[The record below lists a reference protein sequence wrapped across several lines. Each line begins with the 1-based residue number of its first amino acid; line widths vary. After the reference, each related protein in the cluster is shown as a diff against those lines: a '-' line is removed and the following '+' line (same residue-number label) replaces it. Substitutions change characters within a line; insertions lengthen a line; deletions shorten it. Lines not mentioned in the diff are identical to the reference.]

1 MDISPRK
8 MPLQKRSQ
16 AMVEIIL
23 EAATRVLAIE
33 SLAGFNTNRVA
44 EVAGV
49 SIGSLYQYF
58 PNKSSLVSA
67 LIEHAQTELAESFEK
82 LVCNIVASCQNTLLQ
97 SLHEV
102 AKLSIA
108 QQYANPI
115 LAAALDHEE
124 ARLPVQN
131 QIRATQ
137 ERLLQSVSELFAHHQ
152 NELATD
158 LPESC
163 VRDCFTM
170 TKALVEMEA
179 GVNANPPADLEKRIV
194 RALLGYLTVQDK

>member
-1 MDISPRK
+1 MNISPRK
-8 MPLQKRSQ
+8 TPRQKRSQ

-23 EAATRVLAIE
+23 EAAARVLAAE

-67 LIEHAQTELAESFEK
+67 LIDYAQTELSESFEK
-82 LVCNIVASCQNTLLQ
+82 LVANIVGASENTLLQ
-97 SLHEV
+97 SLHDL

-108 QQYANPI
+108 QQYSNPT

-131 QIRATQ
+131 QLKASQ
-137 ERLLQSVSELFAHHQ
+137 KRLLESVAGLFKHHQ
-152 NELATD
+152 KELATD

-163 VRDCFTM
+163 LRDCFTI
-170 TKALVEMEA
+170 TKSLVEMEA
-179 GVNANPPADLEKRIV
+179 GVSVNPPADLEKRIV
-194 RALLGYLTVQDK
+194 RALMGYLTFQEI